1 MVFFRLPTYAYYK
14 VKILCR
20 GTQPPQNTAGAFSK
34 VYTNKEIFK
43 DFVKLLS
50 APGQSQQDVA

>member
-1 MVFFRLPTYAYYK
+1 MVCFRLPTYAYYK
-14 VKILCR
+14 VKMLCR
-20 GTQPPQNTAGAFSK
+20 TTQQPKNTAGAFCK
-34 VYTNKEIFK
+34 VYTNKDIFK